1 MAEENIDLIGINLIK
16 QGGAAREEGVNILYK
31 KYARILR
38 ALFLRETR
46 IQADA
51 DDLVQET
58 FIKIVRGCH
67 SFKGDAP
74 LSAWIR
80 RIAKNCLIDHLRSKK
95 SHPTENFDDDGWE
108 MLENTSGFLHVVDPP
123 VNGDTLED
131 CVERGFKEFAK
142 VEPERAKALSLLV
155 DGLDSKKIA
164 SLINRGEGGIREY
177 LSQCRKK
184 IEEYLRPCRD
194 YISAN

>member
-1 MAEENIDLIGINLIK
+1 MAEENIDLVGINLIK
-16 QGGAAREEGVNILYK
+16 RGGSGREEGVNILYK

-58 FIKIVRGCH
+58 FVKIVRGCE
-67 SFKGDAP
+67 SYKGEAP

-80 RIAKNCLIDHLRSKK
+80 RIAKNCLIDHLRSKQG
-95 SHPTENFDDDGWE
+95 HPTDNYDDGGWE
-108 MLENTSGFLHVVDPP
+108 LLENTSEHLHVIDPP
-123 VNGDTLED
+123 IDGDTLED
-131 CVERGFKEFAK
+131 CVERGFREFSK
-142 VEPERAKALSLLV
+142 VEPERAKALSLV
-155 DGLDSKKIA
+155 VEGLDMKKIA
-164 SLINRGEGGIREY
+164 GLINRTEGATREY

-194 YISAN
+194 YLSAN